1 MLCLVSRPALLLGAA
16 LALTAAPALAGEAAC
31 WFENGVVVVGA
42 EVMGVS
48 GDYILDTATPHTV
61 LADSQANA
69 AGFAETALKGE
80 VRLAGVALRD
90 RPVAVEVV
98 DLRTGALPT
107 PIAGI
112 IGADVLRGFVLDV
125 DFKPCRVRLSRRG
138 GGRFRA
144 TASLPMDW
152 VADRPVVP
160 AAVSDGPH
168 AFAGAFTPGVG
179 ADTAVRISD
188 ALARAPGAPK
198 PKELYPYG
206 VAFPRLRALSFAGGL
221 TENLAAG
228 LMKAED
234 PALAGQLGAPF
245 LSRWRLRFDFP
256 HGRLY
261 LAPALQQAAQRRAH
275 GV

>member
-1 MLCLVSRPALLLGAA
+1 VSRSVLPLGAA
-16 LALTAAPALAGEAAC
+16 LALIAGPAFAGEAAC

-61 LADSQANA
+61 LADSQAQT
-69 AGFAETALKGE
+69 AGFAETALVGE
-80 VRLAGVALRD
+80 VRLAGVALKD

-125 DFKPCRVRLSRRG
+125 DFNPCRIRLAPRASAG
-138 GGRFRA
+138 FAA
-144 TASLPMDW
+144 TASLPMAW
-152 VADRPVVP
+152 LADRPAVR
-160 AAVSDGPH
+160 AAVADGPH
-168 AFAGAFTPGVG
+168 AFAGAFTPGTG
-179 ADTAVRISD
+179 ADTAVRLSD

-221 TENLAAG
+221 TENLPAG

-234 PALAGQLGAPF
+234 PTLAGQLGAPF
-245 LSRWRLRFDFP
+245 LSHWRLRFDFP
-256 HGRLY
+256 AGRLL
-261 LAPALQQAAQRRAH
+261 LAAKP
-275 GV
+275 

>member
-1 MLCLVSRPALLLGAA
+1 MSRSALALGAA
-16 LALTAAPALAGEAAC
+16 LALTAAPARAGEAAC

-61 LADSQANA
+61 LADSQAET
-69 AGFAETALKGE
+69 AGFAETVLKGE
-80 VRLAGVALRD
+80 VRFAGMALKD

-125 DFKPCRVRLSRRG
+125 DFKPCRVRLSRRAS
-138 GGRFRA
+138 GRFAA
-144 TASLPMDW
+144 TASLPMAW
-152 VADRPVVP
+152 VAGRPVVR
-160 AAVSDGPH
+160 AAVADGPH
-168 AFAGAFTPGVG
+168 AFSGAFTPGVG

-188 ALARAPGAPK
+188 ALARAPGAAK

-206 VAFPRLRALSFAGGL
+206 VAFPHLRALSFAGLL
-221 TENLAAG
+221 TENLPAG
-228 LMKAED
+228 LIEAED

-245 LSRWRLRFDFP
+245 LSHWRLRFDFP
-256 HGRLY
+256 AGRLY
-261 LAPALQQAAQRRAH
+261 LAPPLRKQKVTRH

>member
-1 MLCLVSRPALLLGAA
+1 LPVSRSALLFGAA
-16 LALTAAPALAGEAAC
+16 LALIAAPAFAGEAAC

-69 AGFAETALKGE
+69 AGFAKTALNGE
-80 VRLAGVALRD
+80 VRLAGVTLRD

-112 IGADVLRGFVLDV
+112 IGADVLRDFVLDV
-125 DFKPCRVRLSRRG
+125 DFKPCRIRLSRRAS
-138 GGRFRA
+138 RPFAA
-144 TASLPMDW
+144 TTSLPMAW
-152 VADRPVVP
+152 VAGRPVVR
-160 AAVSDGPH
+160 AAISDGPH
-168 AFAGAFTPGVG
+168 AFAGAFTPGTG

-206 VAFPRLRALSFAGGL
+206 VAFPRLRALSFAGRL
-221 TENLAAG
+221 SENLPAG
-228 LMKAED
+228 LVKAED
-234 PALAGQLGAPF
+234 PELAGPLGAPL
-245 LSRWRLRFDFP
+245 LSHWRLRFDFP
-256 HGRLY
+256 AGRLL
-261 LAPALQQAAQRRAH
+261 LAAAEQ
-275 GV
+275 

>member
-1 MLCLVSRPALLLGAA
+1 MSRSFLPLGAA
-16 LALTAAPALAGEAAC
+16 LALIAAPACAGEAAC

-42 EVMGVS
+42 EVMGVG

-69 AGFAETALKGE
+69 AGFAETALVGD
-80 VRLAGVALRD
+80 VRLAGVSLKD

-125 DFKPCRVRLSRRG
+125 DFKPCRIRLSPRARPG
-138 GGRFRA
+138 FAA
-144 TASLPMDW
+144 TASLPMAW
-152 VADRPVVP
+152 VAGRPVVR

-168 AFAGAFTPGVG
+168 AFAGAFTPGTG
-179 ADTAVRISD
+179 ADTEVRLSD

-198 PKELYPYG
+198 DKTRELYPYG
-206 VAFPRLRALSFAGGL
+206 VLFPRLRGLSFAGGL
-221 TENLAAG
+221 TENLPAG

-234 PALAGQLGAPF
+234 PALAGQLGAPL

-256 HGRLY
+256 AGRL
-261 LAPALQQAAQRRAH
+261 LLAAQP
-275 GV
+275 